1 MILDWKK
8 VAQHIYDWLQKE
20 ISYLK
25 QKPKLVAVLIGENS
39 PSLRYIT
46 QKRKWAEY
54 VGMDFELIEQPSSTN
69 TESLLEIIYTLNQDT
84 KVHGYIVQ
92 LPLPPHIDSTK
103 IIQSIDPQKDVD
115 GFHSEN
121 QGKIVIWDE
130 SGLWA
135 CTPTWIIEL
144 LNYYKIDIIWKNIV
158 VIWRSNIV
166 WKPITNMLINKWA
179 TVTSCNSK
187 TKNIEFYTKNA
198 DIVILAV
205 GKPHFFKASF
215 VWPNCTII
223 DVGFSVIDGNIYGDS
238 DFDDFI
244 TQWNDITPV
253 PGWVGALTVACLLKN
268 TLKAY
273 HNSQK
278 IK

>member
-20 ISYLK
+20 ISYLE

-115 GFHSEN
+115 GFHPEN

-158 VIWRSNIV
+158 VIGRSNIV
-166 WKPITNMLINKWA
+166 GKPITNMLINKWA

-215 VWPNCTII
+215 VWVNCTII
-223 DVGFSVIDGNIYGDS
+223 DVGFSVIDGSIYGDS
-238 DFDDFI
+238 DFDKFI
-244 TQWNDITPV
+244 TQWNHITPV